1 MLAVILCTGNHFDF
15 FLPLAMTS
23 KLLIGGQAIRSVN
36 IFHFFS
42 VVFVFYGVS
51 LDDFLGGMRVQTSEF
66 AFLLTLIFLFLC

>member
-23 KLLIGGQAIRSVN
+23 KLLIGSQAIRSVN

-66 AFLLTLIFLFLC
+66 AFL